1 MKKLSLIMM
10 MMFGITFMSAQTA
23 QGSNWLKLGVH
34 AGIPMGDAGDFYGF
48 MAGIDGKYQFLTYDH
63 FGLGVSTG
71 YSHYFGKEVNGY
83 DVEDGGV
90 IPIAALL
97 RYYPTETFFIGTD
110 LGYGIFTG
118 EGAEDGGFYY
128 RPEIG
133 YHNERWNIFGFY
145 QGVAADGL
153 TPSAIGVGVN
163 FNVIQRAQ

>member
-10 MMFGITFMSAQTA
+10 MLIGFSFANAQEGT
-23 QGSNWLKLGVH
+23 NWLKLGVH
-34 AGIPMGDAGDFYGF
+34 AGIPMGDAGDYYGF

-63 FGLGVSTG
+63 FGFGVSTG
-71 YSHYFGKEVNGY
+71 YSHYFGKEVNGV
-83 DVEDGGV
+83 DVDGAGI
-90 IPIAALL
+90 IPLAALL
-97 RYYPTETFFIGTD
+97 RYYPTESFFLGTD
-110 LGYGIFTG
+110 LGYGFFTG
-118 EGAEDGGFYY
+118 EGSDGGGFYY

-133 YHNERWNIFGFY
+133 YHNENWNIYGFY